1 MPLALPCS
9 SGSSLVSL
17 SVLIQISRVLSSNS
31 SPGPAPEASSHPPP
45 SDLRQISWLHC
56 QASLPGSDGP
66 LLTIMSLQRS
76 PKVPRFPSLSM
87 VPYWGFYNSLC
98 LLHPCHNHGPHTKG
112 AAVLCVRAQGAGGR
126 ESIGQEQVNLSP
138 GWHSGDHLAHRPSPA
153 TLAERLSL
161 EAASSDRAEHAWLE
175 TKDRKDFRKAKT
187 PHGLKRGLEP
197 RDQR

>member
-9 SGSSLVSL
+9 SSSSLVSL

-76 PKVPRFPSLSM
+76 PEVPRFPSLSM
-87 VPYWGFYNSLC
+87 VPYWCFYNSLC
-98 LLHPCHNHGPHTKG
+98 LLHPRHNHGG
-112 AAVLCVRAQGAGGR
+112 ASPIPGEHRPGAGEPEPWLAQR
-126 ESIGQEQVNLSP
+126 RPP
-138 GWHSGDHLAHRPSPA
+138 GTQAK
-153 TLAERLSL
+153 
-161 EAASSDRAEHAWLE
+161 SSHVG
-175 TKDRKDFRKAKT
+175 RKA
-187 PHGLKRGLEP
+187 LSRGCLL
-197 RDQR
+197 RSSRTCLA